1 MDLTMPMRCPKGHL
15 STDAEYCSECG
26 AKMAGAA
33 SGLGGTVTS
42 GLSAPSASAA
52 GDSDRVCPDC
62 GTPRANATAVFC
74 EVCRYNFVTHT
85 SWATPTVSSPP
96 LAPLAASIPV
106 QSAAFGDLDVP
117 AAPSVAPTAA
127 SSFAPPVPD
136 AVVPPLMPAA
146 SLDVALSDA
155 APPDSAIE
163 NRKSKIENLTGLTQA
178 PIARWE
184 AVVSVDPSLYT
195 DPDPQIPCPIGEPE
209 RVYALDFADNLI
221 GRRSEKRDIHPEINL
236 NDACVSHRHAKIQ
249 RQPDGTFALLDVGS
263 TNGTRLN
270 GIEIHPAVRTPLHD
284 GDQITLGCWTRIL
297 VRGLRGS
304 L

>member
-26 AKMAGAA
+26 AKMPDAA
-33 SGLGGTVTS
+33 SGLGSTVTS
-42 GLSAPSASAA
+42 GLPASSASSSSAA
-52 GDSDRVCPDC
+52 GDSDRICPDC

-74 EVCRYNFVTHT
+74 EVCRYNFVTHA

-96 LAPLAASIPV
+96 LAPLAQSIPT
-106 QSAAFGDLDVP
+106 Q
-117 AAPSVAPTAA
+117 AAPFVDVAAPVAPPSVPSMAV
-127 SSFAPPVPD
+127 SFAPPASDVIAAP
-136 AVVPPLMPAA
+136 VTPATLA
-146 SLDVALSDA
+146 DA
-155 APPDSAIE
+155 APANAAIE
-163 NRKSKIENLTGLTQA
+163 DQKSKLENSNGLTQA
-178 PIARWE
+178 PVLRWE
-184 AVVSVDPSLYT
+184 VVVRVDPSLYT
-195 DPDPQIPCPIGEPE
+195 DPDPQIPCPVGEPE
-209 RVYALDFADNLI
+209 RVYSLDFADNLI

-270 GIEIHPAVRTPLHD
+270 SVEIQPAVRTPLHD

-297 VRGLRGS
+297 VRGLRG
-304 L
+304 